1 MIKNTEQVAKGM
13 VAVPEADQVK
23 NRPACLTPEYIQ
35 KASKATE
42 GFLNNPEPKLIQV
55 VNSFQTIS
63 DLTAGFNI
71 LGNPRNYDY
80 SITKDSN
87 SEDGRFSLKI
97 LQEEVNELG
106 KALEEN
112 DRAELVDAVAD
123 VIVVAI
129 GIALKFGVLE
139 ETAAAFAM
147 ISHNN
152 LLKLKKGEDGNY
164 YADRVNGKIQK
175 PEGFVPHDV
184 TTYIPYLKKGEN
196 NNA

>member
-13 VAVPEADQVK
+13 VAISEADQVK
-23 NRPACLTPEYIQ
+23 NPFVGLTPEDIQ
-35 KASKATE
+35 KASKALE
-42 GFLNNPEPKLIQV
+42 GFLNDPEPDLEQV
-55 VNSFQTIS
+55 INSFQEMS
-63 DLTAGFNI
+63 GLTVGFNI

-80 SITKDSN
+80 SRTKDSD

-123 VIVVAI
+123 VIVVSL
-129 GIALKFGVLE
+129 GIALKFGVIE
-139 ETAAAFAM
+139 ETAVAFAM